1 MVTAKKPEFGW
12 MHGSYINSN
21 ATNGFNWNGKQPV
34 GFMAYYNETQII
46 VGHMHNTGVSDMN
59 TWSSIGPG
67 HIKMCLI
74 TESGT
79 TVSGSAGNFY
89 YGSGTLADYMDGT
102 VEKYKA
108 CYDARNNQ
116 ADGTY
121 KFTAGADFNLGN
133 YFDTYSVVGDPLI
146 RARTLPEQGS
156 GNSSNA
162 SYSHEILG
170 NLIPGA
176 TFSDGDNAEILL
188 LDYTEFKDQSFRKIK
203 LVRTLNVDNH
213 GTSTGNNTEINLAEM
228 EVWMD
233 VAGTPTNV
241 VQTTD
246 YGTWTASQST
256 THTLSGWDFSASQ
269 FTDNDRGDPADS
281 GGAASFASTANN
293 ETYPWVMIET
303 TQDITL
309 EDVYAVMMF
318 NRPNYQKRFYGL
330 TVQFLDS
337 SDNIV
342 GSLEANQDIQV
353 NGTGINHLKLA
364 YNTTPIQDIEDQC
377 LYMEDSIVG
386 SDAANTFRRE
396 NDGIFV
402 SIYYQPTV
410 DTFPPPWEETQN
422 PQMRGY
428 WSYSS
433 SELPPNV
440 DNGGLSWPSLIFD
453 MDRNDDPN
461 KGPNGNEMTMIL
473 KCVYNSWVDGANTS
487 FINIGHDPL
496 TIPAS
501 GTSHNDICFSVGKSN
516 SNYPNALQVFTRSHS
531 TSNNKQ
537 LNLYNHVVKDNVPLN
552 QSIYLVWRSRNNPS
566 TSSWGFYIYSVDN
579 SGNIVLND
587 SEEHD
592 AILLVKDN
600 YKVHMNKNNTTV

>member
-1 MVTAKKPEFGW
+1 
-12 MHGSYINSN
+12 
-21 ATNGFNWNGKQPV
+21 
-34 GFMAYYNETQII
+34 
-46 VGHMHNTGVSDMN
+46 
-59 TWSSIGPG
+59 
-67 HIKMCLI
+67 
-74 TESGT
+74 
-79 TVSGSAGNFY
+79 
-89 YGSGTLADYMDGT
+89 
-102 VEKYKA
+102 
-108 CYDARNNQ
+108 
-116 ADGTY
+116 
-121 KFTAGADFNLGN
+121 
-133 YFDTYSVVGDPLI
+133 
-146 RARTLPEQGS
+146 
-156 GNSSNA
+156 
-162 SYSHEILG
+162 
-170 NLIPGA
+170 
-176 TFSDGDNAEILL
+176 
-188 LDYTEFKDQSFRKIK
+188 
-203 LVRTLNVDNH
+203 
-213 GTSTGNNTEINLAEM
+213 
-228 EVWMD
+228 MD

-269 FTDNDRGDPADS
+269 FTDNDRGDPADW

-440 DNGGLSWPSLIFD
+440 DNGSLSWPSLIFD

-473 KCVYNSWVDGANTS
+473 KCVYNSWVDGADTS

-496 TIPAS
+496 TIPSS
-501 GTSHNDICFSVGKSN
+501 GTSHNDICFRVGKSN

-566 TSSWGFYIYSVDN
+566 TSSLSLIH
-579 SGNIVLND
+579 I
-587 SEEHD
+587 
-592 AILLVKDN
+592 
-600 YKVHMNKNNTTV
+600 